1 MEAKINFNDFYKQL
15 TEDEQQIC
23 DLCRDWNFGS
33 CEKCEFVSRFASNIK
48 QEVKFIDCKETRRA
62 KSKV

>member
-1 MEAKINFNDFYKQL
+1 MENNIMEAKINFDNFYKQL

-33 CEKCEFVSRFASNIK
+33 CQECEFVSRFASNIK
-48 QEVKFIDCKETRRA
+48 KGET
-62 KSKV
+62 V

>member
-1 MEAKINFNDFYKQL
+1 MEARFNFNNFYTQL

-33 CEKCEFVSRFASNIK
+33 CEKCEFVSRFAFNIK
-48 QEVKFIDCKETRRA
+48 KGEA
-62 KSKV
+62 A